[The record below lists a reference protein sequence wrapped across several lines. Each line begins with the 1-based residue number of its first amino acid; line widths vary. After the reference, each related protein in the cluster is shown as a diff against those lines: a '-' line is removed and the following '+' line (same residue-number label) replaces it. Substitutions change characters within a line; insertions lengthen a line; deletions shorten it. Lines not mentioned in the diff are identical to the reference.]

1 MREGACGRGACTYLC
16 FCSLRASPP
25 KVAASI
31 SEQCVTAHMNFVYQ
45 LSDEPRG
52 SDWLA
57 VRDELRGG
65 VTRVEE
71 HWWE

>member
-1 MREGACGRGACTYLC
+1 MRDE
-16 FCSLRASPP
+16 PP
-25 KVAASI
+25 KIAASI
-31 SEQCVTAHMNFVYQ
+31 SEQYVMAHMNFVYQ
-45 LSDEPRG
+45 LCDERRG

-57 VRDELRGG
+57 VRDELRGA

>member
-1 MREGACGRGACTYLC
+1 MRDE
-16 FCSLRASPP
+16 PP
-25 KVAASI
+25 QVAASI